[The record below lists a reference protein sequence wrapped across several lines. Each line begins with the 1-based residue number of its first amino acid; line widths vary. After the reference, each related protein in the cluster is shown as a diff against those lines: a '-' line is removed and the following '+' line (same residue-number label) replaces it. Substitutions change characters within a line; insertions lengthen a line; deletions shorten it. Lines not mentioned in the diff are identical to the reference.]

1 MTENHFYLVSATL
14 LQYFAKLFVILED
27 TLIAVE
33 VEEVDADADLELVV
47 EE

>member
-1 MTENHFYLVSATL
+1 MTENHFYLATL
-14 LQYFAKLFVILED
+14 LQYFAKLFAILED

-33 VEEVDADADLELVV
+33 VEEVADADLELVV